1 MSVEELH
8 PGVLVRQECL
18 ERSGL
23 SVTAG
28 ADILGVSRQALSNLL
43 TGKSGISPEMA
54 IRLDL
59 VFGGGAEFWLQHQL
73 RFDLAEARK
82 RSKAIKVRTLNM
94 QQSSHLQSRPIH
106 DNFS

>member
-1 MSVEELH
+1 MSVEDLH
-8 PGVLVRQECL
+8 PGALVRYECL

-28 ADILGVSRQALSNLL
+28 AEILGVSRQALTNLL

-59 VFGGGAEFWLQHQL
+59 AFGGGAETWLQHQIK
-73 RFDLAEARK
+73 FDLAVARK
-82 RSKAIKVRTLNM
+82 RSKNINVRTLNPP
-94 QQSSHLQSRPIH
+94 QSTHIQPRLIH
-106 DNFS
+106 DNVS

>member
-28 ADILGVSRQALSNLL
+28 AEILGVSRQALSNLL

-59 VFGGGAEFWLQHQL
+59 VFGGGAETWLQRQL
-73 RFDLAEARK
+73 KFDLAEARK
-82 RSKAIKVRTLNM
+82 RIAAIKVRPLSEQPN
-94 QQSSHLQSRPIH
+94 SNI
-106 DNFS
+106 

>member
-1 MSVEELH
+1 MSAEEIH

-18 ERSGL
+18 ERVGL

-28 ADILGVSRQALSNLL
+28 AEILGVSRQALSNLL

-59 VFGGGAEFWLQHQL
+59 VFGGGAETWLQRQL
-73 RFDLAEARK
+73 RFDLAQARK
-82 RSKAIKVRTLNM
+82 RSKGINVRVLGV
-94 QQSSHLQSRPIH
+94 QQGSYIQPGSVH
-106 DNFS
+106 DNIA

>member
-28 ADILGVSRQALSNLL
+28 AEILGVSRQALSNLL

-59 VFGGGAEFWLQHQL
+59 VFGGGAEIWLQHQL

-82 RSKAIKVRTLNM
+82 RSKAIKVRSINT
-94 QQSSHLQSRPIH
+94 QPSAHI
-106 DNFS
+106 

>member
-1 MSVEELH
+1 MSVEEIH
-8 PGVLVRQECL
+8 PGALVRQVCL

-28 ADILGVSRQALSNLL
+28 AEALGVSRQALSNLL

-59 VFGGGAEFWLQHQL
+59 VFGGGAEIWLQHQL
-73 RFDLAEARK
+73 KFDLAAARK
-82 RSKAIKVRTLNM
+82 RSKSIKVRSTNI
-94 QQSSHLQSRPIH
+94 QP
-106 DNFS
+106 NANT

>member
-1 MSVEELH
+1 MSVNEQH

-28 ADILGVSRQALSNLL
+28 AEILGVSRQALSNLL

-59 VFGGGAEFWLQHQL
+59 VFGGSAETWLQRQL
-73 RFDLAEARK
+73 KFDLAEARK
-82 RSKAIKVRTLNM
+82 RTAAIKVRSLNV
-94 QQSSHLQSRPIH
+94 QPNAHI
-106 DNFS
+106 

>member
-8 PGVLVRQECL
+8 PGALIRQECL

-28 ADILGVSRQALSNLL
+28 AEVLGVSRQALSNLL
-43 TGKSGISPEMA
+43 AGRSGISAEMA

-59 VFGGGAEFWLQHQL
+59 VFGGGAEIWLQRQL
-73 RFDLAEARK
+73 RFDLAQARK
-82 RSKAIKVRTLNM
+82 RSKALNVRMLGPRQDRQT
-94 QQSSHLQSRPIH
+94 QSRSTY
-106 DNFS
+106 DNLS

>member
-8 PGVLVRQECL
+8 PGALVRQECL
-18 ERSGL
+18 ERRGL

-28 ADILGVSRQALSNLL
+28 AEILGVSRQALSNLL

-59 VFGGGAEFWLQHQL
+59 VFGGGAETWLQRQL
-73 RFDLAEARK
+73 RFDLAETRK
-82 RSKAIKVRTLNM
+82 RSTAIKVRTLDV
-94 QQSSHLQSRPIH
+94 QQSTHI
-106 DNFS
+106 